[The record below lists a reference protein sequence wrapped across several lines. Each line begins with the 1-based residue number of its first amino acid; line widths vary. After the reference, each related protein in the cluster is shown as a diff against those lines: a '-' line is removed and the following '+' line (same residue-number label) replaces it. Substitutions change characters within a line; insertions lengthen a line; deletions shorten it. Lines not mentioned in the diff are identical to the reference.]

1 MVANTTDFDHLVS
14 PTTTSLVFNGSNPR
28 ITEETEAKNDFISI
42 SCIWKICVSW
52 ISALWSSSIYS
63 GAWYLSSWK
72 YQRDDL
78 VFFSLPSL
86 IRSGS

>member
-42 SCIWKICVSW
+42 SCIWKICVS
-52 ISALWSSSIYS
+52 
-63 GAWYLSSWK
+63 
-72 YQRDDL
+72 
-78 VFFSLPSL
+78 
-86 IRSGS
+86 